1 MARRISAGFP
11 DNRPYQNPRPT
22 YKAGQYSTWS
32 NEYIQS
38 RIDYCNRELGY
49 VEDRKTHLEGL
60 RDELTKE
67 LRKRK

>member
-1 MARRISAGFP
+1 MVRRISAGFQ
-11 DNRPYQNPRPT
+11 DNRPYQKPKPT

-32 NEYIQS
+32 DEYIQS
-38 RIDYCNRELGY
+38 RIAYCERELGY
-49 VEDRKTHLEGL
+49 VQERKTHLEQL